1 MKKIVFARWKVVKF
15 DHSTTFYVNMAIKP
29 MFALNLQPISTMEFE
44 RLNWRPVEYK
54 WISFQFL

>member
-1 MKKIVFARWKVVKF
+1 MTKIVFARLKVVKF

-44 RLNWRPVEYK
+44 RLN
-54 WISFQFL
+54 